1 MHAFKDDPLAN
12 SHTWSISV
20 ENLAKAMVKN
30 AFINPV
36 TGNET
41 LENSDIVNII
51 KT

>member
-1 MHAFKDDPLAN
+1 MHAFMILLV
-12 SHTWSISV
+12 SGQTWSISV